1 MTWIYN
7 RKFKITLKYLPK
19 LRLNNKKLCFD
30 STGGQKW
37 VKTKF
42 FDTKQA
48 ISVFGC
54 IKLGYIQKSEHFL
67 ALFPRKWRM
76 TAIGVDTGYKGPLIF
91 NGGPLGRKA

>member
-1 MTWIYN
+1 MTWIYK
-7 RKFKITLKYLPK
+7 RKFKKILKYMPK
-19 LRLNNKKLCFD
+19 LRLNNKKLSFD

-37 VKTKF
+37 VKTKI

-67 ALFPRKWRM
+67 APFSTKMKDDR
-76 TAIGVDTGYKGPLIF
+76 IGVDTGYKGPLIF
-91 NGGPLGRKA
+91 NGGPLGRKT